1 MSSTE
6 GVCCYDKEGAA
17 RAGLFPVD
25 VKNDKY
31 VLYLSSECVGGMVN
45 SRIVALYISLE
56 SNNSRIHH
64 TTNTFTTQ
72 IQDILTILDIIYIVQ
87 YLKVNHYLLRIMV
100 LQCS

>member
-1 MSSTE
+1 M
-6 GVCCYDKEGAA
+6 
-17 RAGLFPVD
+17 D
-25 VKNDKY
+25 VKNGKY
-31 VLYLSSECVGGMVN
+31 VLYLSIECVGGMVN
-45 SRIVALYISLE
+45 SRIVALCIYISLE

-87 YLKVNHYLLRIMV
+87 YLKVNRYLLRIMV